1 LPPGRPAALAA
12 AVGLLALAGGPATA
26 ARVPPG
32 FVDQPVV
39 NRLNRPT
46 AMAFA
51 PDGRLFICEQ
61 GGTLRIV
68 KNGALLPTPFLELS
82 VNSVGERGLLGV
94 ALHPSFATNGLLYV
108 YHTVPGGPPHNRIS
122 QYTASGDVA
131 VGGSA
136 TPTEGAGFD
145 LDDLGHTNHN
155 GGALHFGSDGK
166 LYVAVGEN
174 AVRANA
180 QTLGNLLGKI
190 LRLNDDLSIPSDN
203 PFFAIATG
211 RNRAIWALGL
221 RNPFTF
227 SVHPSTGR
235 IFINDVGQSTWE
247 EIDDG
252 FVGANYGWP
261 NSEGPNPPSPDIPGM
276 VFPLYFYDHSH
287 GCAITGGTF
296 VDPSRFPADFDGD
309 YLFSDVCG
317 GWIRRYHIVADTA
330 SDFATGVPAP
340 VDLAFGANGALYY
353 LGRGGET
360 PTSGFVRR
368 IVNTASQA
376 PVIVTDPRSRRILEG
391 DAVSFKVVAAG
402 TAPLAYQWRRNGID
416 IPGATT
422 ATYALSP
429 VQLGD
434 DQAGFS
440 CHVQNGFG
448 AADSLEA
455 ILTVAPNAPPTA
467 QVLTP
472 AATQLYGG
480 GQLVRYSGSGTD
492 AEDGPLPASAF
503 TWQVDFHHDG
513 IVDSFLPPTTGARR
527 GSFTVPTRGVT
538 SANVW
543 FRIHLTAQD
552 RFGKT
557 DHVFRD
563 LLPRKVDVTLQTFP
577 PGLLIT
583 LDGQIAAAPLTFT
596 GVVGI
601 QRSIGAAEPQTFRGL
616 TLDFWRWSDGGAATH
631 DVTTPPVA
639 TTYTA
644 TYVKRPTGP

>member
-1 LPPGRPAALAA
+1 MPPGRRGGLAA
-12 AVGLLALAGGPATA
+12 PIWLLALAVVPVTA
-26 ARVPPG
+26 ANVPAS
-32 FVDQPVV
+32 FVDQLVV
-39 NRLNRPT
+39 NRLDRPT

-51 PDGRLFICEQ
+51 PDGRLFVCEQ
-61 GGTLRIV
+61 DGALRVV
-68 KNGALLPTPFLELS
+68 KNGALLPTPFLRLS

-94 ALHPSFATNGLLYV
+94 AFHPSFAVNGLLYV
-108 YHTVPGGPPHNRIS
+108 YHTVPSSPPHNRVS

-131 VGGSA
+131 VGGSD
-136 TPTEGAGFD
+136 TPTEGAGLD
-145 LDDLGHTNHN
+145 LDDLGRTNHN

-203 PFFAIATG
+203 PFFATAVG

-227 SVHPSTGR
+227 AVQPGTGR
-235 IFINDVGQSTWE
+235 IFIDDVGQSTWE

-252 FVGANYGWP
+252 LAGANYGWP
-261 NSEGPNPPSPDIPGM
+261 NSEGPKTPSPDIPGM
-276 VFPLYFYDHSH
+276 VFPLFFYSHSN

-296 VDPSRFPADFDGD
+296 VDPSRFPAAFDGD

-317 GWIRRYHIVADTA
+317 GWIRRYHIATDSA
-330 SDFATGVPAP
+330 SDFVTGANQP

-353 LGRGGET
+353 LVRGGGT
-360 PTSGFVRR
+360 STSGSVRR

-376 PVIVTDPRSRRILEG
+376 PVIVTDPKSRKVLEG
-391 DAVSFKVVAAG
+391 GAVTFTVVAAG
-402 TAPLAYQWRRNGID
+402 AQPLAYQWRRNGID

-422 ATYALSP
+422 TSYALSP
-429 VQLGD
+429 AQLGD

-440 CHVQNGFG
+440 CQVANGFG
-448 AADSLEA
+448 AADSLDG
-455 ILTVAPNAPPTA
+455 ILTVTPNAAPTA
-467 QVLTP
+467 QILTP
-472 AATQLYGG
+472 VATQLYSG
-480 GQLVRYSGSGTD
+480 GQIVRYSGSGTD
-492 AEDGPLPASAF
+492 PEDGPLPVSAF

-513 IVDSFLPPTTGARR
+513 IVDPVAPPTAGVRR
-527 GSFTVPTRGVT
+527 GSFAVPTRGVT
-538 SANVW
+538 STNVW
-543 FRIHLTAQD
+543 FRIHLTVQD

-563 LLPRKVDVTLQTFP
+563 VLPRKVDVTLETYP
-577 PGLLIT
+577 PGLLIV
-583 LDGQIAAAPLTFT
+583 LDGQTATAPLTFT
-596 GVVGI
+596 GVVGT
-601 QRSIGAAEPQTFRGL
+601 QRSIGAVEPQTLRGI
-616 TLDFWRWSDGGAATH
+616 TLDFWRWSDGGASTH
-631 DVTTPPVA
+631 DIATPLTA

-644 TYVKRPTGP
+644 TYVKRPGGP

>member
-1 LPPGRPAALAA
+1 LPPGRPAALGA
-12 AVGLLALAGGPATA
+12 AVGLLALAGSPATA
-26 ARVPPG
+26 ARVPAG
-32 FVDQPVV
+32 FVDQLVV

-61 GGTLRIV
+61 DGALRIV
-68 KNGALLPTPFLELS
+68 KNGVLLPTPFLVLS

-94 ALHPSFATNGLLYV
+94 AFHPSFATNGLLYV
-108 YHTVPGGPPHNRIS
+108 YHTVPGSPPHNRVS
-122 QYTASGDVA
+122 QYTANGDVA

-203 PFFAIATG
+203 PFFSTATG

-227 SVHPSTGR
+227 AVHPSTGR
-235 IFINDVGQSTWE
+235 IFINDVGQVTWE

-252 FVGANYGWP
+252 LAGANYGWP
-261 NSEGPNPPSPDIPGM
+261 NSEGPTLPSPDVPGM
-276 VFPLYFYDHSH
+276 VFPLFFYSH
-287 GCAITGGTF
+287 ANGCAITGGTF

-309 YLFSDVCG
+309 YLFSDLCG
-317 GWIRRYHIVADTA
+317 GWIRRYHIATDSA
-330 SDFATGVPAP
+330 SDFANGVSGP

-353 LGRGGET
+353 LGRGTGT
-360 PTSGFVRR
+360 TTGFVRR
-368 IVNTASQA
+368 IVHTASQA
-376 PVIVTDPRSRRILEG
+376 PVVVTDPKSRKILEG
-391 DAVSFKVVAAG
+391 GTVAFTVVTAG
-402 TAPLAYQWRRNGID
+402 AQPLAYQWRRNGID

-422 ATYALSP
+422 ATYTLSP
-429 VQLGD
+429 AQLGD
-434 DQAGFS
+434 DQSGFS

-448 AADSLEA
+448 TADSLEA
-455 ILTVAPNAPPTA
+455 ILTVTPDTPPTA
-467 QVLTP
+467 QILSP
-472 AATQLYGG
+472 AATQLYRGA
-480 GQLVRYSGSGTD
+480 QLVRFSGAGTD
-492 AEDGPLPASAF
+492 LEDGQLPASAF

-513 IVDSFLPPTTGARR
+513 VVDPFVPPTAGVRS
-527 GSFTVPTRGVT
+527 GVFTVPTRGVT
-538 SANVW
+538 SSNVW
-543 FRIHLTAQD
+543 FRIHLTVQD
-552 RFGKT
+552 RLGKT

-577 PGLLIT
+577 PGRLIT
-583 LDGQIAAAPLTFT
+583 LDGQAVTAPFTFT

-601 QRSIGAAEPQTFRGL
+601 QRSIGAVEPQTFRGL

-631 DVTTPPVA
+631 DISTPSVA

-644 TYVKRPTGP
+644 TYLKRPTGP